1 MIRRE
6 ARLRREYI
14 YRKTLEEKQRALE
27 DKRSTV
33 VAAIE
38 SQKTIP
44 NDLKKDALALQNGA
58 DWGGQIN
65 EVDDEYRWAGAT
77 DPKVVITTS
86 HDPSSSLKVFSK
98 EMKLIFPNAQRINRG
113 KADIKHICQA
123 CKANDVTDLII
134 LHETSGRP
142 DGMVVCHLPFGPT
155 TYFTLSN
162 VVMRHDLPDCGKMS
176 EQYPHLI
183 FHNMDTKI
191 GMRLTN
197 VLKHLFPVP
206 KPEAK
211 RIMSFINNDDFISF
225 RHHVYKKVEGGE
237 IELEEVGPRFE
248 LRPYC
253 IKLGTLENIKAAED
267 EWVLR
272 NFMRTS
278 HKRQWLSS
286 GKHDE
291 DFEDELPDI

>member
-14 YRKTLEEKQRALE
+14 YRKSLEEKQRATE
-27 DKRSTV
+27 EKRQKV
-33 VAAIE
+33 VAAVE
-38 SQKTIP
+38 SNKAIP

-58 DWGGQIN
+58 DWGGQVN
-65 EVDDEYRWAGAT
+65 EIDDEYRWAGAT

-98 EMKLIFPNAQRINRG
+98 EMKLVFPNAQRINRG
-113 KADIKHICQA
+113 KADIRHICQA

-134 LHETSGRP
+134 FHETSGKP
-142 DGMVVCHLPFGPT
+142 DGMIVCHLPFGPT
-155 TYFTLSN
+155 TYFNISN
-162 VVMRHDLPDCGKMS
+162 VVMRHDIENHGKVS
-176 EQYPHLI
+176 EAYPHLI
-183 FHNMDTKI
+183 FHNMDTKLGLRI
-191 GMRLTN
+191 TK

-206 KPEAK
+206 KPESK
-211 RIMSFINNDDFISF
+211 RVMTFANNDDFISF
-225 RHHVYKKVEGGE
+225 RHHVYKKGTDGSF
-237 IELEEVGPRFE
+237 ELTEVGPRFE
-248 LRPYC
+248 IRPYC

-286 GKHDE
+286 GKNED
-291 DFEDELPDI
+291 DFEEIPDI